1 MTSLTL
7 PLQFPLHKMPTAT
20 SELVSYPRALGFPV
34 NSDLF
39 LLATPCQEAVRVE
52 WEAQMD
58 LSRLESIAR

>member
-7 PLQFPLHKMPTAT
+7 PLRFPLHKMPIET

-34 NSDLF
+34 SNDLF
-39 LLATPCQEAVRVE
+39 LLTTPSQEAVRVE
-52 WEAQMD
+52 WEAQMG